1 MKTLSELVQYLEEK
15 LVIVGKGK
23 PYGQVIFLAGG
34 AGSGKGFAISNF
46 IQSSQFKVFDPDEMK
61 MSYLKW
67 NDIHNKYPELKGRD
81 LRNPN
86 DVSFLHQW
94 VKSKGSEDKKINTFL
109 SIARAKDILPNIIFD
124 RTLKDNSDFAK
135 LVPMLL
141 EAGYR
146 KENMHLIWVL
156 TDFRVAVQQNFER
169 RRTVPVNILIQ
180 THAGAAKNMQDMLTK
195 NYPYQYIN
203 GDAFVILGGP
213 SNTVMFEPSKQSA
226 TRVPNMVV
234 KDFKYIKVKEAG
246 QALDDNDK
254 VNKKIL
260 NWVYQNAPSKSAIDD
275 FLDDE
280 EEKDA
285 GGPTASRQQTLK
297 RFNIPIPT
305 R

>member
-1 MKTLSELVQYLEEK
+1 MKTLSELVHYLEEK

-34 AGSGKGFAISNF
+34 AGSGKGFAITNF

-61 MSYLKW
+61 LSYLKW
-67 NDIHNKYPELKGRD
+67 NEIHNKYPELKGRD
-81 LRNPN
+81 LRNPT
-86 DVSFLHQW
+86 DVSYMHQW
-94 VKSKGSEDKKINTFL
+94 VKTKGSEDSRINTFL
-109 SIARAKDILPNIIFD
+109 SIARSKDLLPNIIFD
-124 RTLKDNSDFAK
+124 RTLKDTNDFAK

-180 THAGAAKNMQDMLTK
+180 THAGAAANLRDMLTK

-213 SNTVMFEPSKQSA
+213 QNTIFFQPSKQSA
-226 TRVPNMVV
+226 TKVANMVV
-234 KDFKYIKVKEAG
+234 KDFKYMKVKEAG
-246 QALDDNDK
+246 QPLDNDEK
-254 VNKKIL
+254 VSRKIM
-260 NWVYQNAPSKSAIDD
+260 NWIYQSAPSKSAIDD

-285 GGPTASRQQTLK
+285 SGPTQSRMQTLK
-297 RFNIPIPT
+297 RFNIPTPT

>member
-1 MKTLSELVQYLEEK
+1 MKTLSELVKYLEEK
-15 LVIVGKGK
+15 IVIVGKGK

-34 AGSGKGFAISNF
+34 AGSGKGFAIQNF
-46 IQSSQFKVFDPDEMK
+46 IQSSQFKIFDPDELK
-61 MSYLKW
+61 TSYLKW
-67 NDIHNKYPELKGRD
+67 NEMTKKYPELRDKD
-81 LRNPN
+81 LRNPTH
-86 DVSFLHQW
+86 VSWLHQW
-94 VKSKGSEDKKINTFL
+94 VKDRGIEDKKIKTFL
-109 SIARAKDILPNIIFD
+109 TVTRSKDLLPNIIFD
-124 RTLKDNSDFAK
+124 RTLKDTNDFAK

-169 RRTVPVNILIQ
+169 RRTVPVNILMQ
-180 THAGAAKNMQDMLTK
+180 THSGAAANMRDMLTK

-213 SNTVMFEPSKQSA
+213 SNTVFFQPSKQSA

-246 QALDDNDK
+246 QALDDDEK
-254 VNKKIL
+254 VSRKIM
-260 NWVYQNAPSKSAIDD
+260 NWIYQNAPSKSAIAD

-280 EEKDA
+280 EERDA
-285 GGPTASRQQTLK
+285 SGPTQSRQQTLK
-297 RFNIPIPT
+297 RFNIPLPT